1 MGDEQKP
8 GEKKKKKE
16 RQPPKTAGQI
26 LAEMPAWKKTLLVV
40 SGVVVII
47 CMAMQ
52 ITASSSR
59 PDDVPSAR
67 EASRSTIRAFQ
78 PNTLVAI
85 DPDNPGET
93 VEIVTD
99 APDPKEQLDEAGEMD
114 VWSLGALRLSF
125 SFFVGLAVAHFLR
138 ALMRATLI
146 GAGFLIMGL
155 LVLQYAGFIDVKW
168 DVVEARYETFGAWAA
183 DQFTSLR
190 VFATGYL
197 PSVGGAM
204 AGAVLGFKRR

>member
-1 MGDEQKP
+1 MSAAVTRRTGDTADTIDGRFGGTP
-8 GEKKKKKE
+8 AYMAPE
-16 RQPPKTAGQI
+16 RWSGQPATA
-26 LAEMPAWKKTLLVV
+26 AV
-40 SGVVVII
+40 
-47 CMAMQ
+47 
-52 ITASSSR
+52 
-59 PDDVPSAR
+59 
-67 EASRSTIRAFQ
+67 
-78 PNTLVAI
+78 
-85 DPDNPGET
+85 
-93 VEIVTD
+93 
-99 APDPKEQLDEAGEMD
+99 D

-125 SFFVGLAVAHFLR
+125 SFFVGLAVAPFLR

-183 DQFTSLR
+183 DQFQSFK